1 MCADNPAITCAVD
14 VDSRVVE
21 ESVQQTAQLSVSAF
35 TEAFSQL
42 LLDTVDGGDAGG
54 NARLS
59 LLGQGDQLGPPICRV
74 RAADD
79 VAELLELINQFAHR
93 LRRHVRPP
101 GQLGQ
106 PRTLGR
112 DLRKDRGVGR
122 LLGKAGAHHAVDD
135 AKSQQAVRAA
145 EQGNGVDGLRGLR
158 PASPP
163 PESLMTGYWSVS
175 MACNGSGSVVVSIVA
190 AGLSSA
196 PDFEPAREGP
206 GGGATAGDA
215 VLHDG
220 PAGGP
225 IDRR

>member
-79 VAELLELINQFAHR
+79 VAECSSSSTSSPIARGDMFA
-93 LRRHVRPP
+93 RR
-101 GQLGQ
+101 
-106 PRTLGR
+106 
-112 DLRKDRGVGR
+112 
-122 LLGKAGAHHAVDD
+122 
-135 AKSQQAVRAA
+135 
-145 EQGNGVDGLRGLR
+145 
-158 PASPP
+158 
-163 PESLMTGYWSVS
+163 VS
-175 MACNGSGSVVVSIVA
+175 
-190 AGLSSA
+190 
-196 PDFEPAREGP
+196 
-206 GGGATAGDA
+206 
-215 VLHDG
+215 
-220 PAGGP
+220 
-225 IDRR
+225 